1 MKVLALV
8 LVLAAA
14 THAGEI
20 SPELKARLSNGEV
33 LDVMIEL
40 PSIEDIFTSQ
50 AVLGKSNKAD
60 RTATMVSMLKERTAA
75 SRKPFVNILTELGLH
90 KQKSIQEPIWIS
102 NRFEVKDCDAALA
115 SVLARVP
122 GKFIIREPKVA
133 HIIDPVET
141 RPVSIE
147 EVKQNEN
154 QWGVDMMD
162 CEMAWEMSTGEGV
175 IVAII
180 DTGVHGMH
188 EALNMSYAGAWRDP
202 YYNRPEPNDI
212 QSHGTHCIG
221 STLGTMNGI
230 GCAPGAKWIACRGL
244 NDQGSG
250 SEANL
255 LDCAQWVLDGADP
268 KPHVVTNSW
277 GGGSNDPW
285 YNDAMRSWIIAGMI
299 PVFALGNSGPSCS
312 SSNSPGDSLYT
323 IGVGATNIQDQMASF
338 SSRGPTRIMLKP
350 EVSAPGQDIISAG
363 NTGTNTYTSKSGTSM
378 ATPHVAGAVALL
390 LSQDM
395 DRDFY
400 EIKRLLQMYNNKP
413 TVSQADINCGNGD
426 MWPNNA
432 FGHGRVNAYLA
443 VAQMNETVVYY

>member
-75 SRKPFVNILTELGLH
+75 SRQPFVNILTELGLH

-162 CEMAWEMSTGEGV
+162 CEMAWEMST
-175 IVAII
+175 
-180 DTGVHGMH
+180 
-188 EALNMSYAGAWRDP
+188 
-202 YYNRPEPNDI
+202 
-212 QSHGTHCIG
+212 
-221 STLGTMNGI
+221 
-230 GCAPGAKWIACRGL
+230 
-244 NDQGSG
+244 
-250 SEANL
+250 
-255 LDCAQWVLDGADP
+255 
-268 KPHVVTNSW
+268 
-277 GGGSNDPW
+277 
-285 YNDAMRSWIIAGMI
+285 
-299 PVFALGNSGPSCS
+299 
-312 SSNSPGDSLYT
+312 
-323 IGVGATNIQDQMASF
+323 
-338 SSRGPTRIMLKP
+338 
-350 EVSAPGQDIISAG
+350 
-363 NTGTNTYTSKSGTSM
+363 
-378 ATPHVAGAVALL
+378 
-390 LSQDM
+390 
-395 DRDFY
+395 
-400 EIKRLLQMYNNKP
+400 
-413 TVSQADINCGNGD
+413 
-426 MWPNNA
+426 
-432 FGHGRVNAYLA
+432 
-443 VAQMNETVVYY
+443 